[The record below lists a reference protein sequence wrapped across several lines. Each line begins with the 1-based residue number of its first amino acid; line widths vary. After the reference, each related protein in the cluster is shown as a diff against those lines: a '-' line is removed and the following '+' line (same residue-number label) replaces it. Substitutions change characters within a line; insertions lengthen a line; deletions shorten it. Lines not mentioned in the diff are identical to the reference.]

1 MYRSEAR
8 AIAQSWSAPNV
19 DFNFTEPLNNAAE
32 SVAEAVVPEVINQN
46 ASNMVRNVVAPTT
59 STVANVAGSSG
70 INYKQ
75 ISAILATSAF
85 IATAYNVYKNP
96 EILSN
101 IKVLLSAPKK
111 TKKKSKKKS
120 RCKYLIIYYIY
131 IFNINFIIYWK
142 CIEII
147 NYTKHYYN

>member
-19 DFNFTEPLNNAAE
+19 DFNFTEPLNNVSE
-32 SVAEAVVPEVINQN
+32 TVAETVIPEVINQN
-46 ASNMVRNVVAPTT
+46 TTDIARNMIAPAAESAVKVAK
-59 STVANVAGSSG
+59 GSAL
-70 INYKQ
+70 NYKQ

-111 TKKKSKKKS
+111 TKKKGKKKS
-120 RCKYLIIYYIY
+120 KCKYFL
-131 IFNINFIIYWK
+131 IFNY
-142 CIEII
+142 IEIF
-147 NYTKHYYN
+147 

>member
-131 IFNINFIIYWK
+131 IFNINFIIY
-142 CIEII
+142 
-147 NYTKHYYN
+147 